1 VSTETAGPSSLPASP
16 LPAGPSPEAPVVVPG
31 ALPFA
36 KGHGTQN
43 DFVLVADPDGAWV
56 PAAEEVVRICDRR
69 AGIGGDGLIRVVRSA
84 ALPEGAAVAAEAEW
98 FMDYRNGDG
107 SLAEMCGNGVRVF
120 AEFLLREGFLPAE
133 AGDGRWFSVGT
144 RAGVKRL
151 RREPDG
157 RWTADMGP
165 WRLTGGEQALADGSD
180 ALVAVAGLGVV
191 RPALSVDLGNP
202 HTVVALAEPAEL
214 EQADLSTAPE
224 VDPVPP
230 HGTNVEL
237 VVPLLGVDVTGDSH
251 PDIGDVRMRVHE
263 RGSGE
268 TRSCGTGACAAALA
282 VRAWAGAGG
291 PDVYRVEVPG
301 GDLVVSVAEGSSL
314 VAGTVWLTGPAV
326 LVAEGTIGEAL
337 LAAPAGAPLSA
348 S

>member
-1 VSTETAGPSSLPASP
+1 M
-16 LPAGPSPEAPVVVPG
+16 
-31 ALPFA
+31 PFT
-36 KGHGTQN
+36 KGHGTEN
-43 DFVLVADPDGAWV
+43 DFVLVADPDGTWA
-56 PAAEEVVRICDRR
+56 PTAAEVARVCDRR
-69 AGIGGDGLIRVVRSA
+69 AGLGADGLIRVVRSA
-84 ALPEGAAVAAEAEW
+84 ALPEGADVAGAAEW
-98 FMDYRNGDG
+98 FMDYRNADG

-120 AEFLLREGFLPAE
+120 AEFLLQEGHLPAE
-133 AGDGRWFSVGT
+133 SGDGRWFGVGT
-144 RAGVKRL
+144 RSGVKRL

-157 RWTADMGP
+157 RWTADMGA
-165 WRLTGGEQALADGSD
+165 WRLAGGERALADGSD
-180 ALVAVAGLGVV
+180 ALVAVPGLGVV
-191 RPALSVDLGNP
+191 RPALTLDLGNP

-214 EQADLSTAPE
+214 AQADLTTAPE

-237 VVPLLGVDVTGDSH
+237 VVPLLGVDVTGDAVA
-251 PDIGDVRMRVHE
+251 DIGDVRMRVHE

-326 LVAEGTIGEAL
+326 LVARGTLAPAL
-337 LAAPAGAPLSA
+337 LAPTAEGALSA